1 MSLAAIK
8 NKVTSGIGRQ
18 VLVGQKHSPTL
29 LFVAGTVGLVATVV
43 LASRATLKMEEVIG
57 EAEAL
62 EEVFDEAVGKTLKS
76 GEKYTEEDAK
86 QDGIVAKTQTALK
99 IAKLYAP
106 AVVVGAATIAA
117 FTGSHVI
124 LNRRNVALTAAYGA
138 VDKAFREYRG
148 RVINE
153 FGKDKD
159 REFRFGVVEREMA
172 VDTNDGVA
180 VKTVKV
186 VDPEFAK
193 ESGGRSMYAV
203 IFDESNRNWNPDW
216 RYNSMFLRSQQDYA
230 NDRLRRDGF
239 LFLNDVYQA
248 LGFERT
254 AFGQLVGWVLGNG
267 DDLVDFGLMDN
278 GYETTLFI
286 NGDERST
293 WLDFNVDGMVLELI
307 SNQKGSA

>member
-1 MSLAAIK
+1 MSLTAIK

-29 LFVAGTVGLVATVV
+29 LFVAGSVGLVATVV
-43 LASRATLKMEEVIG
+43 LASRATLKMDEVLR
-57 EAEAL
+57 EAEEKDVKIDAAL
-62 EEVFDEAVGKTLKS
+62 DLESDE
-76 GEKYTEEDAK
+76 YTEEDAK
-86 QDGIVAKTQTALK
+86 QDGILVRTQTALK

-159 REFRFGVVEREMA
+159 RELRFGVVEREMA

>member
-29 LFVAGTVGLVATVV
+29 LFVAGSVGLVATVV
-43 LASRATLKMEEVIG
+43 LASRATLKMDEVLR
-57 EAEAL
+57 EAEEKDVKIDAAL
-62 EEVFDEAVGKTLKS
+62 DLESDE
-76 GEKYTEEDAK
+76 YTEEDAK
-86 QDGIVAKTQTALK
+86 QDGILVRTQTALK

-203 IFDESNRNWNPDW
+203 VFDESNRNWNPDW

>member
-29 LFVAGTVGLVATVV
+29 LFVAGSVGLVATVV
-43 LASRATLKMEEVIG
+43 LASRATLKMDEVLR
-57 EAEAL
+57 EAEEKDVKIDAAL
-62 EEVFDEAVGKTLKS
+62 DLESDE
-76 GEKYTEEDAK
+76 YTEEDAK
-86 QDGIVAKTQTALK
+86 QDGILVRTQTALK

-203 IFDESNRNWNPDW
+203 VFDESNRNWNPDW

-230 NDRLRRDGF
+230 NVRLRRDGF

>member
-1 MSLAAIK
+1 MSLTAIK

-29 LFVAGTVGLVATVV
+29 LFVAGSVGLVATVV
-43 LASRATLKMEEVIG
+43 LASRATLKMDEVLR
-57 EAEAL
+57 EAEEKDVKIDAAL
-62 EEVFDEAVGKTLKS
+62 DLESDE
-76 GEKYTEEDAK
+76 YTEEDAK
-86 QDGIVAKTQTALK
+86 QDGILVRTQTALK

-159 REFRFGVVEREMA
+159 REFRFGVVKREMA

>member
-29 LFVAGTVGLVATVV
+29 LFVAGSVGLVATVV
-43 LASRATLKMEEVIG
+43 LASRATLKMDEVLR
-57 EAEAL
+57 EAEEKDVKIDAAL
-62 EEVFDEAVGKTLKS
+62 DLESDE
-76 GEKYTEEDAK
+76 YTEEDAK
-86 QDGIVAKTQTALK
+86 QDGILVRTQTALK

-159 REFRFGVVEREMA
+159 REFRFGVVGREMA